1 MNMSFQWK
9 DRYNLGIEEIDKQ
22 HKKLFEI
29 GARVYSLATSNDS
42 YDHYDEILGM
52 LNELLEYTEYHF
64 GYEENI
70 MKTYNYVE
78 LDQQEKDHV
87 YYVHKIKSIAS
98 KDIDA
103 DQQKAIVEIVD
114 FLSEWISS
122 HIIFSDRKYAMFFK
136 EKGIVL

>member
-1 MNMSFQWK
+1 MSFQWK
-9 DRYNLGIEEIDKQ
+9 ERYNLGIAEIDSQ

-29 GARVYSLATSNDS
+29 GSRVYELAISNDS
-42 YDHYDEILGM
+42 YDHYDEVLGM

-64 GYEENI
+64 NYEEEI
-70 MKTYNYVE
+70 MKKYNYVE
-78 LDQQEKDHV
+78 FNQQKEDHE
-87 YYVHKIKSIAS
+87 YYVQKIKSIAS

-103 DQQKAIVEIVD
+103 DQQKAIIEIVD